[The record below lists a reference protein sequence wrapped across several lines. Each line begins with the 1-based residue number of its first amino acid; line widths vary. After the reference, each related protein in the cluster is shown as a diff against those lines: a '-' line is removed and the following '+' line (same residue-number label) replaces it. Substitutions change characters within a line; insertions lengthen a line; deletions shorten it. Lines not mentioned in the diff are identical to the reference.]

1 MFHFKNHRKD
11 LLTNLSYCI
20 AAKNIKLHTES
31 LKSTLNISLKAEM
44 SIEREKEVYFWFS
57 VQLTLFS
64 DLVTFL
70 EIFIYLIINR
80 RRNSAVTN
88 VKYLTNIWL
97 NYQNWKYILKKVSLL

>member
-64 DLVTFL
+64 DLVTF
-70 EIFIYLIINR
+70 FRNIYLF
-80 RRNSAVTN
+80 
-88 VKYLTNIWL
+88 
-97 NYQNWKYILKKVSLL
+97 NYQQEKKFCSD